1 MFEMIVT
8 ILFFALMA
16 GVVRSVFLADRGL
29 AKIGLMAA
37 MAVVLPALVGCLLT
51 VSGMFLLMP
60 LGLML
65 MAFGMVKA
73 CV

>member
-1 MFEMIVT
+1 MFETVVT
-8 ILFFALMA
+8 VLFFALMA
-16 GVVRSVFLADRGL
+16 GVVRSVFLANRGA
-29 AKIGLMAA
+29 AKIALIAA
-37 MAVVLPALVGCLLT
+37 LAVVLPALVGCLLT